1 MRLEEKGTAMDL
13 DEILLDAEDR
23 MIKCVADYDAHLK
36 SVRTG
41 QASTEMVEHVQVNIP
56 AYGGQV
62 PLRQVALVVKAD
74 VRLLTIKPFDPKTI
88 KDIEKSIF
96 AANLGLTPQSD
107 GKVIRLNFPP
117 LSEENRRKQTKT
129 IKDRMEQHKVT
140 LRNVRHDAVK
150 GIKDLKGK
158 VSEDDQKKAEE
169 EINSLTRKYEGQLD
183 AHFDKKSKEIMT
195 V

>member
-1 MRLEEKGTAMDL
+1 MDI

-41 QASTEMVEHVQVNIP
+41 QASTEMVEHVHVNIP
-56 AYGGQV
+56 EYGGEV
-62 PLRQVALVVKAD
+62 PMRQVALVAKQDLRMV
-74 VRLLTIKPFDPKTI
+74 VVKPFNPKTI
-88 KDIEKSIF
+88 KEIEKGIF
-96 AANLGLTPQSD
+96 AANLGLTPQND

-117 LSEENRRKQTKT
+117 LSEENRKKQIKT

-140 LRNVRHDAVK
+140 LRNVRHDGVK
-150 GIKDLKGK
+150 LIKDLKGK

-169 EINSLTRKYEGQLD
+169 ELNGLTRKYEGQL
-183 AHFDKKSKEIMT
+183 AGHFEKKSKEIMT

>member
-1 MRLEEKGTAMDL
+1 MDL

-41 QASTEMVEHVQVNIP
+41 QASTEMVEHVHVNIP
-56 AYGGQV
+56 AYGGEV
-62 PLRQVALVVKAD
+62 PLRQVALVAKQDLRMLV
-74 VRLLTIKPFDPKTI
+74 IKPFDPKTVR
-88 KDIEKSIF
+88 DIEKGIF

-117 LSEENRRKQTKT
+117 LSEENRKKQTKT

-140 LRNVRHDAVK
+140 LRTIRHEGVK
-150 GIKDLKGK
+150 QIKELKGK
-158 VSEDDQKKAEE
+158 VSEDDQKKGEE
-169 EINSLTRKYEGQLD
+169 EINTLTHKYEGQLEG
-183 AHFDKKSKEIMT
+183 HFGKKSKEIMT

>member
-1 MRLEEKGTAMDL
+1 MDL

-41 QASTEMVEHVQVNIP
+41 QASTEMVEHVHVNIP
-56 AYGGQV
+56 EYGGEV
-62 PLRQVALVVKAD
+62 PLKQVAMVAKKDLRVV
-74 VRLLTIKPFDPKTI
+74 VIKPFNPKTI
-88 KDIEKSIF
+88 KDVEKGLF

-107 GKVIRLNFPP
+107 GKVVRMVFPP
-117 LSEENRRKQTKT
+117 LTEETRKKTIKT

-140 LRNVRHDAVK
+140 LRNVRHEAVK
-150 GIKDLKGK
+150 GVKDLKGK
-158 VSEDDQKKAEE
+158 VSEDEQKRGDD
-169 EINSLTRKYEGQLD
+169 EINELIKKYEAQLET
-183 AHFDKKSKEIMT
+183 HFDKKSKEIMT